1 LAKQAVPTRGDTQSF
16 DRLRD
21 RLMAIAKPVAP
32 LLEPRPVALRGLV
45 VADCLTQPDRL
56 HKLQLVA
63 EAGVCDLRCIEDL
76 REVAKAVLFVLTK
89 VGQPSVE
96 HSAQTPEAI
105 RDEAKFHRHQMAD
118 VVEHRLND
126 FDEARLWLEVLRL
139 GKDDVDLMFD
149 LRVLASL
156 FNEHEALLAEGC
168 DCAADAARA
177 RALARDLETSLMAG
191 PGDGE
196 YGDWLTRAWTL
207 LAVTYEET
215 CRIARFV
222 LHGVRGT
229 SFPSLVA
236 LARSQRRQKTRET
249 TSRTWRRSQRPF
261 PVPPELAHRG
271 EPPVPR
277 PEVAAPVV
285 QAPAK
290 IADPEPFPA
299 THIAESSRPSPGSG
313 DIDVQVDEDF
323 AEPAQVQPEPNRS
336 EPRFSVELQVNISS
350 DSNLYVGFTE
360 NLSNAGI
367 FVATHVLRPIGSS
380 VEVNVRFPGRQQPV
394 RCRGEVRW
402 IREHSAN
409 RDAWPGMGIRFDQVD
424 DDDKA
429 TLSEFLQTREPIFFV
444 E

>member
-1 LAKQAVPTRGDTQSF
+1 
-16 DRLRD
+16 
-21 RLMAIAKPVAP
+21 MAIAKPIAP
-32 LLEPRPVALRGLV
+32 LLEPQPVALRGLV
-45 VADCLTQPDRL
+45 VADSLTQPERL
-56 HKLQLVA
+56 RKLQLVA

-76 REVAKAVLFVLTK
+76 REAAKALLFVLTK

-96 HSAQTPEAI
+96 HSAQAPEAI
-105 RDEAKFHRHQMAD
+105 RDEAKFYRHQMAD
-118 VVEHRLND
+118 IVEHKLND

-156 FNEHEALLAEGC
+156 FNEHETLLAEGC
-168 DCAADAARA
+168 DCAAEAARA
-177 RALARDLETSLMAG
+177 RELARELETSLMVG
-191 PGDGE
+191 PRDGE

-229 SFPSLVA
+229 SFPSLAA

-249 TSRTWRRSQRPF
+249 TSRTERRSEQPL
-261 PVPPELAHRG
+261 PVPPELAPRG
-271 EPPVPR
+271 PPPVHQ
-277 PEVAAPVV
+277 PEFAAPIVE
-285 QAPAK
+285 ARAK
-290 IADPEPFPA
+290 IEDPDLFQA
-299 THIAESSRPSPGSG
+299 TRVAESSRPSPGSG
-313 DIDVQVDEDF
+313 DIYVEVEEDF
-323 AEPAQVQPEPNRS
+323 AGPAPVRPEPNRL

-367 FVATHVLRPIGSS
+367 FVATHVMRPIGSS
-380 VEVNVRFPGRQQPV
+380 VEVNVRFPSRQEPV

-409 RDAWPGMGIRFDQVD
+409 CDAWPGMGIRFDHVD

-429 TLSEFLQTREPIFFV
+429 TLSEFLRTREPIFFV

>member
-1 LAKQAVPTRGDTQSF
+1 MAVSIRGDTQSF

-21 RLMAIAKPVAP
+21 RLAAIANPVSP

-45 VADCLTQPDRL
+45 VADCLTQPDQLR
-56 HKLQLVA
+56 KLQLVA

-76 REVAKAVLFVLTK
+76 REVAKALLFVLTK
-89 VGQPSVE
+89 VGQRSVV
-96 HSAQTPEAI
+96 HSAQAPEPI
-105 RDEAKFHRHQMAD
+105 RDEARFHRHQMVD

-139 GKDDVDLMFD
+139 SKDDVDLMFD

-168 DCAADAARA
+168 DCAAEAARA

-191 PGDGE
+191 PGDSE

-229 SFPSLVA
+229 SFPSLAA
-236 LARSQRRQKTRET
+236 LARSQRRQKTCET
-249 TSRTWRRSQRPF
+249 TSRTWRRSERPL
-261 PVPPELAHRG
+261 PPDLAHRG
-271 EPPVPR
+271 PPPVPR

-285 QAPAK
+285 EAPAK
-290 IADPEPFPA
+290 IVDPDPFPA
-299 THIAESSRPSPGSG
+299 THAAESSRPSRGSG
-313 DIDVQVDEDF
+313 DIDVEVDEDF
-323 AEPAQVQPEPNRS
+323 AEPAPVQPEPNRS

-380 VEVNVRFPGRQQPV
+380 VEVNLRFPGRQEPV
-394 RCRGEVRW
+394 LFRGEVRW
-402 IREHSAN
+402 IREQSAN
-409 RDAWPGMGIRFDQVD
+409 RDAWPGMGIRFDHVD

-429 TLSEFLQTREPIFFV
+429 TLSEFLRTREPIFFV